1 MLIWNGSGRI
11 TLKEL
16 DEHIALL
23 LKRIPESPGVYQYFN
38 TDGQIIYVG
47 KAKNLHRRVN
57 SYFQKDQQTYK
68 TKQLV
73 KHIADIKYI
82 VVNSEQDAFLLEN
95 NLIKQHQPHYNI
107 LLKDGKSYPSI
118 CITKEAF
125 PRIYKTRNIDK
136 RIGEYFGPY
145 SYSNVVDLLLEL
157 IHKLYP
163 LRTCQMAITKD
174 SIAKNKHKVCL
185 KYHLGTCCGICENKV
200 SQDEYSNWIRFAKQI
215 IQGNAQEIEKE
226 LQQQMLTLSDQMKY
240 EEAALVKEKYELLE
254 RFRSKTVITNTN
266 AGEIDVFGYAEDGD
280 KVYIS
285 ILHLNHGSIVQG
297 QTVEYRK
304 QMDEPKEEMLAFGMQ
319 ELREQLNSQ
328 TKEVIV
334 PFIPDVIDE
343 NIHIH
348 VAISGDKKKLL
359 DLANRNVEQY
369 KQDRIKQNDKLNPEQ
384 RATRILGQ
392 LQSLLQLPTLPVFI
406 DSFDNSNIQGSN
418 PVAGCVVFK
427 KAKPCK
433 SEYKRFQIKTV
444 VGADDYA
451 SMREVVRRRYQH
463 LIDDNQPLP
472 NLIIADG
479 GIGQM
484 HAIREAVEDQLG
496 LNIPIAGL
504 KKDSHHRTQTL
515 LYGFP
520 PAEIDMP
527 VTSEVFRFMTQI
539 QDEVHRFA
547 ISYHKSKRSKAQI
560 KSQLDDIQG
569 VGPAYKQKL
578 LRHFGSISKIKSA
591 TIDELTEIV
600 GTSRASSIYEFF
612 NSDLSL

>member
-1 MLIWNGSGRI
+1 M
-11 TLKEL
+11 
-16 DEHIALL
+16 
-23 LKRIPESPGVYQYFN
+23 
-38 TDGQIIYVG
+38 
-47 KAKNLHRRVN
+47 
-57 SYFQKDQQTYK
+57 
-68 TKQLV
+68 
-73 KHIADIKYI
+73 
-82 VVNSEQDAFLLEN
+82 
-95 NLIKQHQPHYNI
+95 
-107 LLKDGKSYPSI
+107 
-118 CITKEAF
+118 
-125 PRIYKTRNIDK
+125 
-136 RIGEYFGPY
+136 
-145 SYSNVVDLLLEL
+145 VDLLLEL

-200 SQDEYSNWIRFAKQI
+200 SQDEYTNWIRSAKQI

-285 ILHLNHGSIVQG
+285 ILHLNHGSIVKG

-304 QMDEPKEEMLAFGMQ
+304 QLDEPKEEMLAFGMQ

-343 NIHIH
+343 NLHIH

-392 LQSLLQLPTLPVFI
+392 LQTLLQLPTLPVFI

-463 LIDDNQPLP
+463 LIDENQPLP

-527 VTSEVFRFMTQI
+527 ITSEVFRFMTQI

-591 TIDELTEIV
+591 TVDELTEIV

>member
-1 MLIWNGSGRI
+1 M
-11 TLKEL
+11 KQK
-16 DEHIALL
+16 DEHITLL
-23 LKRIPESPGVYQYFN
+23 LKRIPENPGVYQYFN

-82 VVNSEQDAFLLEN
+82 VVDSEQDAFLLEN

-118 CITKEAF
+118 CITKEDY
-125 PRIYKTRNIDK
+125 PRIFKTRTIDK
-136 RIGEYFGPY
+136 KIGDYFGPF
-145 SYSNVVDLLLEL
+145 SYGNTVDLFLEL

-163 LRTCQMAITKD
+163 IRTCKMLLTKD
-174 SIAKNKHKVCL
+174 SVTKQKHKVCL
-185 KYHLGTCCGICENKV
+185 KYHLGTCCGVCENKV
-200 SQDEYSNWIRFAKQI
+200 SKDIYNEWISQAKKI
-215 IQGNAQEIEKE
+215 IQGNAHEIEKD
-226 LQQQMLTLSDQMKY
+226 LQQKMLTLSEQMKY
-240 EEAALVKEKYELLE
+240 EQAATVKEKYELLE
-254 RFRSKTVITNTN
+254 RFRSKTVITNTK
-266 AGEIDVFGYAEDGD
+266 AGEIDVFGYAEDGE

-285 ILHLNHGSIVQG
+285 ILHLNNGSIVQG

-304 QMDEPKEEMLAFGMQ
+304 QLDEPKEEMLAFGMQ
-319 ELREQLNSQ
+319 ELREQIGSK

-343 NIHIH
+343 NLH
-348 VAISGDKKKLL
+348 VNIANSGDKKKLL
-359 DLANRNVEQY
+359 DLANHNVEQY
-369 KQDRIKQNDKLNPEQ
+369 KQDRIKQNDKLNPDQ

-392 LQSLLQLPTLPVFI
+392 LQLLLQLPTLPVFI
-406 DSFDNSNIQGSN
+406 DSFDNSNIQGSS

-444 VGADDYA
+444 SGPDDYA
-451 SMREVVRRRYQH
+451 SMREVVRRRYQD
-463 LIDDNQPLP
+463 LIDNNQPLP

-496 LNIPIAGL
+496 LHIPIAGL
-504 KKDSHHRTQTL
+504 KKDTHHRTQTL

-520 PAEIDMP
+520 PVEIDMP
-527 VTSEVFRFMTQI
+527 ITSEIFRFMVQI

-547 ISYHKSKRSKAQI
+547 ISYHKNKRSKAQI

-569 VGPAYKQKL
+569 VGPIIKQKL
-578 LRHFGSISKIKSA
+578 LRHFGSVTKIKSA
-591 TIDELTEIV
+591 SIDELAQIV
-600 GTSRASSIYEFF
+600 GTSRASTIYEYFQA
-612 NSDLSL
+612 NLSL

>member
-1 MLIWNGSGRI
+1 M
-11 TLKEL
+11 KQK

-23 LKRIPESPGVYQYFN
+23 LKRIPENPGVYQYFN

-82 VVNSEQDAFLLEN
+82 VVDSEQDAFLLEN

-118 CITKEAF
+118 CITKEDY
-125 PRIYKTRNIDK
+125 PRIFKTRTIDK
-136 RIGEYFGPY
+136 KIGDFFGPF
-145 SYSNVVDLLLEL
+145 SYGNTVDLFLEL

-163 LRTCQMAITKD
+163 IRTCKMPLTKD
-174 SIAKNKHKVCL
+174 SVTKQKHKVCL

-200 SQDEYSNWIRFAKQI
+200 SKEIYNEWISQAKKI
-215 IQGNAQEIEKE
+215 IQGNAHEIEKD
-226 LQQQMLTLSDQMKY
+226 LQQKMLTLSEQMKY
-240 EEAALVKEKYELLE
+240 EQAATVKEKYELLE
-254 RFRSKTVITNTN
+254 RFRSKTVITNTK
-266 AGEIDVFGYAEDGD
+266 ADEIDVFGYAEDGE

-285 ILHLNHGSIVQG
+285 ILHLNNGSIVQG

-304 QMDEPKEEMLAFGMQ
+304 QLDEPKEEMLAFGMQ
-319 ELREQLNSQ
+319 ELREQIGSK

-343 NIHIH
+343 NLH
-348 VAISGDKKKLL
+348 VNIANSGDKKKLL
-359 DLANRNVEQY
+359 DLANHNVEQY
-369 KQDRIKQNDKLNPEQ
+369 KQDRIKQNDKLNPDQ

-406 DSFDNSNIQGSN
+406 DSFDNSNIQGSS

-444 VGADDYA
+444 SGPDDYA
-451 SMREVVRRRYQH
+451 SMREVVRRRYQD
-463 LIDDNQPLP
+463 LIDNNQPLP

-496 LNIPIAGL
+496 LHIPIAGL
-504 KKDSHHRTQTL
+504 KKDTHHRTQTL

-520 PAEIDMP
+520 PVEIDMP
-527 VTSEVFRFMTQI
+527 ITSEIFRFMVQI

-547 ISYHKSKRSKAQI
+547 ISYHKNKRSKAQI

-569 VGPAYKQKL
+569 VGPIIKQKL
-578 LRHFGSISKIKSA
+578 LRHFGSVTKIKSA
-591 TIDELTEIV
+591 TIDELAQIV
-600 GTSRASSIYEFF
+600 GTSRASTIYEYFQA
-612 NSDLSL
+612 NLSL

>member
-1 MLIWNGSGRI
+1 M
-11 TLKEL
+11 KQK
-16 DEHIALL
+16 DEHITLL
-23 LKRIPESPGVYQYFN
+23 LKRIPENPGVYQYFN
-38 TDGQIIYVG
+38 SDGQIIYVG

-82 VVNSEQDAFLLEN
+82 VVDSEQDAFLLEN

-118 CITKEAF
+118 CITKEDY
-125 PRIYKTRNIDK
+125 PRIFKTRTIDK
-136 RIGEYFGPY
+136 KIGDFFGPF
-145 SYSNVVDLLLEL
+145 SYGNTVDLFLEL

-163 LRTCQMAITKD
+163 IRTCKMPLTKD
-174 SIAKNKHKVCL
+174 SVVKQKHKICL

-200 SQDEYSNWIRFAKQI
+200 SKDIYNEWISQAKKI
-215 IQGNAQEIEKE
+215 IQGNAHEIEKD
-226 LQQQMLTLSDQMKY
+226 LQQKMLTLSEQMKY
-240 EEAALVKEKYELLE
+240 EQAATVKEKYELLE
-254 RFRSKTVITNTN
+254 RFRSKTVITNTK
-266 AGEIDVFGYAEDGD
+266 AGEIDVFGYAEDGE

-285 ILHLNHGSIVQG
+285 ILHLNNGSIVQG

-304 QMDEPKEEMLAFGMQ
+304 QLDEPKEEMLAFGMQ
-319 ELREQLNSQ
+319 ELREQIGSK

-343 NIHIH
+343 NLH
-348 VAISGDKKKLL
+348 VNIANSGDKKKLL
-359 DLANRNVEQY
+359 DLANHNVEQY
-369 KQDRIKQNDKLNPEQ
+369 KQDRIKQNDKLNPDQ

-406 DSFDNSNIQGSN
+406 DSFDNSNIQGSS

-444 VGADDYA
+444 SGPDDYA
-451 SMREVVRRRYQH
+451 SMREVVRRRYQD
-463 LIDDNQPLP
+463 LIDNNQPLP

-496 LNIPIAGL
+496 LHIPIAGL
-504 KKDSHHRTQTL
+504 KKDTHHRTQTL

-520 PAEIDMP
+520 PVEIDMP
-527 VTSEVFRFMTQI
+527 ITSEIFRFMVQI

-547 ISYHKSKRSKAQI
+547 ISYHKNKRSKAQI

-569 VGPAYKQKL
+569 VGPIIKQKL
-578 LRHFGSISKIKSA
+578 LRHFGSVTKIKSA
-591 TIDELTEIV
+591 SIDELAQIV
-600 GTSRASSIYEFF
+600 GTSRASTIYEYFQA
-612 NSDLSL
+612 NLSL